1 MRCLSSMLLPANAG
15 DVTSMARCPPPPFT
29 SAREPGIHLPLNGF
43 AQRSMTEPW
52 KSVGCN
58 GRVAVESKQVFLPG
72 RIERARRGN
81 PGDDALVFGPDV
93 EDNDLAPIE
102 HGL

>member
-1 MRCLSSMLLPANAG
+1 MRCLSIMLLPANAG
-15 DVTSMARCPPPPFT
+15 DVTSMAKCPPPPFT
-29 SAREPGIHLPLNGF
+29 SAREPGIF
-43 AQRSMTEPW
+43 RSMASRSASMTEPW

-58 GRVAVESKQVFLPG
+58 GRVAVEPKQVFLPG